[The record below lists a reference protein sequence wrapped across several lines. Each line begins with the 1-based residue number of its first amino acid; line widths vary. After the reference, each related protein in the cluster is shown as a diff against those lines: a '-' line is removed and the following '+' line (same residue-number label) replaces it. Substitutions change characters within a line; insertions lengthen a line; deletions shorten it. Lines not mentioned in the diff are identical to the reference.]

1 MFIVLVNLVVQ
12 PIQMKTIIVLSL
24 VQTAVLIFLLGKFV
38 LFEQDTNVTERA
50 VQNTVVSESVYDPA
64 SDRSTIYYMDDN
76 QLRQIIREE
85 LAAQLGGSSG
95 TDKNTDASIAS
106 NVTDHS
112 EIQYQRELVAQ
123 QLEYHTS
130 VGSISDADMQ
140 KLQGD
145 IAMLDAAGRTE
156 MLGKLTR
163 ALNTGGLDG
172 RL

>member
-1 MFIVLVNLVVQ
+1 
-12 PIQMKTIIVLSL
+12 LSL
-24 VQTAVLIFLLGKFV
+24 VQTAVLIVLLGKFV
-38 LFEQDTNVTERA
+38 LFQQDTTVTERA
-50 VQNTVVSESVYDPA
+50 VQNTVVSEPVYDPA

-85 LAAQLGGSSG
+85 LAAQLDGRPGP
-95 TDKNTDASIAS
+95 DEKVDAVIVS
-106 NVTDHS
+106 NAADHS